1 MIQQKTNEIRLS
13 FFARIF
19 LILGGI
25 NYLYLAM
32 VSKGGFLFLTLPKN
46 ILNIIYFIIGI
57 AALYLMFNR
66 DYYLPFL
73 GETVVP
79 SIIPLKKDTKNL
91 IKTTIKNLPPNS
103 TVIYWA
109 AKTGESTILDPYKA
123 YDDYSNSGVSLS
135 NEKGEAEIEY
145 ECPVSYKV
153 GKFGFMKKLLPK
165 HIHYRYIDPKLQGF
179 MSPVDTIFLNAE
191 CK

>member
-1 MIQQKTNEIRLS
+1 MIKQKTNEVRLS

-32 VSKGGFLFLTLPKN
+32 SSKGKFLFLDIPKN
-46 ILNIIYFIIGI
+46 ILNIIYLIIGI
-57 AALYLMFNR
+57 SAIYLMFNR

-73 GETVVP
+73 GEAVVQ
-79 SIIPLKKDTKNL
+79 SIIPFKKESTNL
-91 IKTTIKNLPPNS
+91 VKTTIKNLPPNS

-109 AKTGESTILDPYKA
+109 AKAGSIITDPYKA
-123 YDDYSNSGVSLS
+123 YDDYTNSGVSKS
-135 NEKGEAEIEY
+135 DEKGQAEIEY

-153 GKFGFMKKLLPK
+153 GKIGFMKKILPK
-165 HIHYRYIDPKLQGF
+165 HIHYRYIDPRLPGF
-179 MSPVDTIFLNAE
+179 MSPVKTLFLNVD